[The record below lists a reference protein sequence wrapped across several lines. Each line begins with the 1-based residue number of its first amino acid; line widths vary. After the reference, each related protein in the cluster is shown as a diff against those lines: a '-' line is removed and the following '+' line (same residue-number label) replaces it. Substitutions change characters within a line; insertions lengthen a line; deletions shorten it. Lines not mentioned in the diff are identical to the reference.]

1 MKHNILLV
9 DDEADYRKSMKDF
22 LEQEGFFVMT
32 VASGDEALAL
42 VRQRTVQFTLALVDY
57 KMPDLNGSTLIRR
70 IREIDDQLILI
81 GLSGVDSSDDTH
93 NENLASGALMFVQ
106 KDAGNMKLLG
116 ILHRVCR
123 EVERREKVM
132 TTMPKNQRSEL
143 ISSVN
148 MVGVSEHLAHVAQII
163 LKLRS
168 SGDGILIRGEPG
180 TGKEMVAR
188 AVHMQSLRAK
198 GPFVPVNC
206 GAIPKDLVE
215 SELFGHEKGAFTGAM
230 TAQIGKFQAANGGT
244 IFLDEIGEMP
254 LSLQVTLLRVL
265 QEREITPVG
274 SNATKKIDVRVVAA
288 TNAPLEKMIEA
299 GAFRQ
304 DLYYRL
310 NALPISLRPL
320 RDRPEDIPP
329 LVEFFL
335 KSAND
340 SSGDRKEI
348 LDSCVRRLQALS
360 WPGNVRELG
369 HTLQRMHIMEDGP
382 TITEETFERAT
393 QFQDGRTFAPPNA
406 DIPLDYEI
414 WRVKT
419 NQEER
424 KLIQKSLRMA
434 FNLKDAAT
442 RLAISRSH
450 LRSRMRALGI
460 ENPFSEREET

>member
-1 MKHNILLV
+1 MKHNILLI
-9 DDEADYRKSMKDF
+9 DDDAVVRESTKSF
-22 LEQEGFFVMT
+22 LEREGFFVKA
-32 VASGDEALAL
+32 VATGDEGCAYI
-42 VRQRTVQFTLALVDY
+42 RQKVVPFSLALVDY
-57 KMPDLNGSTLIRR
+57 HLAEEKGPKIIEK
-70 IREIDDQLILI
+70 IRELDPKLHLL
-81 GLSGVDSSDDTH
+81 GFSSDDSLKTH
-93 NENLASGALMFVQ
+93 NESL
-106 KDAGNMKLLG
+106 DAGAMVFVRKDTENERLLS
-116 ILHRVCR
+116 IIHRLCR
-123 EVERREKVM
+123 DFERRTK
-132 TTMPKNQRSEL
+132 TLSFQDSSANQKL
-143 ISSVN
+143 IASVG
-148 MVGVSEHLAHVAQII
+148 MIGVSDHLAEVVNLI
-163 LKLRS
+163 LKYAPS
-168 SGDGILIRGEPG
+168 KSPVLIRGENG
-180 TGKEMVAR
+180 TGKEKVAR
-188 AVHMQSLRAK
+188 AIHENSSAPR
-198 GPFVPVNC
+198 GPFVAVNC
-206 GAIPKDLVE
+206 GAIPRDLIE
-215 SELFGHEKGAFTGAM
+215 SELFGHEKGAFTGA
-230 TAQIGKFQAANGGT
+230 TASKIGKFQAAHGGT